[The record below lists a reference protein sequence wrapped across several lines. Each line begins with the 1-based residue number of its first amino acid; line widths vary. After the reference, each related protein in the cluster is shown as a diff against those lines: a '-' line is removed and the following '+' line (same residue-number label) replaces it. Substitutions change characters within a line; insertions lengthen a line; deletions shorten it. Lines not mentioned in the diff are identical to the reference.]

1 MNSSP
6 RFDSLDYLAFFGLKD
21 HPFRITPDTEYFY
34 PSRAHKAA
42 LEALRYAILR
52 REGFLVLTG
61 EPGLGKT
68 LLIRLLFRELP
79 PEVETAVIL
88 TPALGPEELLEAILE
103 DLELPHTGPKENL
116 LRGFRDYLLRLAE
129 GGRTLL
135 LVVDEAQNLPAESL
149 EELRLLSNF
158 ETEKGKLL
166 QILLSGQPLLEEKLR
181 RPELSQLAQRI
192 TLWERLEP
200 LSPEE
205 TLDYVRFRLARA
217 GGAGITF
224 EKRAEKELYRLSRGI
239 PRVINKLM
247 DRTLLVAYAYGR
259 PRISAP
265 MLREAAEAAALTLEI
280 PLEGKRKY
288 FYLIL
293 LLFVLILLGM
303 AGYVYFLGG

>member
-1 MNSSP
+1 M
-6 RFDSLDYLAFFGLKD
+6 
-21 HPFRITPDTEYFY
+21 
-34 PSRAHKAA
+34 
-42 LEALRYAILR
+42 RYAILR